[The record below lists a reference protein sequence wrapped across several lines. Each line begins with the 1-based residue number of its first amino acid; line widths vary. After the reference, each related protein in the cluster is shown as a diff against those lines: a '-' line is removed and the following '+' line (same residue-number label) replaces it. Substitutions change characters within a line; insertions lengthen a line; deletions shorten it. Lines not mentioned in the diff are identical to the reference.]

1 MEINISDSKVEL
13 GQQAA
18 IKGASL
24 IQQAMIERGK
34 ARIILATGTSQ
45 FELLSAL
52 LKQPIDWPKVTVFHL
67 DEYIGLSAS
76 HPASFRKYLKER
88 FADKARLQQFNYV
101 NGEND
106 PVQECARLKQLI
118 NRSPIDVAFIGIGE
132 NGHLAFNDPPA
143 NFATEEPY
151 IQVQLDD
158 ACRNQQYREGW
169 FSTFDQVPKEAISM
183 SIQQILKSKSIICS
197 VPDQRKARAVK
208 NSLQEPI
215 SPMTPASILRQH
227 PATWLFLDQDSASLL
242 DGVE

>member
-1 MEINISDSKVEL
+1 MMEISISDSKVDL

-24 IQQAMIERGK
+24 IQTTIQEKGS
-34 ARIILATGTSQ
+34 ARIILATGASQ

-67 DEYIGLSAS
+67 DEYIGLPAS

-88 FADKARLQQFNYV
+88 FADKVRLRQFNYV

-106 PVQECARLKQLI
+106 PVHECARVKQLI
-118 NRSPIDVAFIGIGE
+118 NRAPIDVAFIGIGE

-143 NFATEEPY
+143 DFDTEEPY
-151 IQVQLDD
+151 IQVQLDE
-158 ACRNQQYREGW
+158 ACRNQQFREGW
-169 FSTFDQVPKEAISM
+169 FSTLEQVPKEAISM
-183 SIQQILKSKSIICS
+183 SIQQILKAKNIICS

-208 NSLQEPI
+208 NSLHEPI
-215 SPMTPASILRQH
+215 SPMNPASILRQH
-227 PATWLFLDQDSASLL
+227 PATWLFLDKASAALL
-242 DGVE
+242 

>member
-1 MEINISDSKVEL
+1 MEINISNSKIEL

-24 IQQAMIERGK
+24 IQQAIIERGK

-52 LKQPIDWPKVTVFHL
+52 LKQPIDWRKVTVFHL
-67 DEYIGLSAS
+67 DEYIGLPKS

-88 FADKARLQQFNYV
+88 FADKVRLQQFNYV
-101 NGEND
+101 NGEKNPAD
-106 PVQECARLKQLI
+106 ECARLKKLI

-143 NFATEEPY
+143 DFDTEEAY
-151 IQVQLDD
+151 IQVQLDE
-158 ACRNQQYREGW
+158 ACRNQQFREGW

-215 SPMTPASILRQH
+215 SPMNPASILRQH

>member
-1 MEINISDSKVEL
+1 MMEISISDSKVDL

-24 IQQAMIERGK
+24 IQTTIQEKGS
-34 ARIILATGTSQ
+34 ARIILATGASQ

-67 DEYIGLSAS
+67 DEYIGLPKS

-88 FADKARLQQFNYV
+88 FADKVRIRQFNYV
-101 NGEND
+101 NGENN
-106 PVQECARLKQLI
+106 PVHECARLKQLI

-143 NFATEEPY
+143 DFDTEEPY
-151 IQVQLDD
+151 IQVQLDE
-158 ACRNQQYREGW
+158 ACRNQQFREGW
-169 FSTFDQVPKEAISM
+169 FSTLEQVPKEAISM

-215 SPMTPASILRQH
+215 SPLNPASILRQH
-227 PATWLFLDQDSASLL
+227 PATWLFLDKASAGLL
-242 DGVE
+242 

>member
-1 MEINISDSKVEL
+1 MMEINISDSKVEL
-13 GQQAA
+13 GQRAA

-24 IQQAMIERGK
+24 IEQAMIERGK

-67 DEYIGLSAS
+67 DEYIGLPAS

-101 NGEND
+101 NGENNPD
-106 PVQECARLKQLI
+106 DECARLKKLI

-143 NFATEEPY
+143 DFDTEEPY
-151 IQVQLDD
+151 IQVQLDE
-158 ACRNQQYREGW
+158 ACRNQQFGEGW
-169 FSTFDQVPKEAISM
+169 FSSLNQVPKNAISM
-183 SIQQILKSKSIICS
+183 SIQQILKSKSIVCS

-215 SPMTPASILRQH
+215 SPMNPASILRQH
-227 PATWLFLDQDSASLL
+227 PATWLFLDKGSAALL
-242 DGVE
+242 